1 MDMGCAFQLRFQLAT
16 LADNGE
22 AATLDSV
29 ESHDRFA
36 SLHTVDP
43 EHARLVLEY
52 AFVRQQPAT
61 HDAFETASN
70 VGRGEPASAKKG
82 YVPDGCLCDV
92 SIIIPK
98 QDIYVPAEFRQA
110 HPLSSSSVLT
120 SARGFGCS
128 E

>member
-1 MDMGCAFQLRFQLAT
+1 MNCTFRLRFQLAA
-16 LADNGE
+16 LADNGK

-29 ESHDRFA
+29 ESHDHFT

-43 EHARLVLEY
+43 EHARIVLEY
-52 AFVRQQPAT
+52 AFVRQQPAS
-61 HDAFETASN
+61 HDALKTASGI
-70 VGRGEPASAKKG
+70 GRGEPATAKKG

-92 SIIIPK
+92 SMIIPK
-98 QDIYVPAEFRQA
+98 QDIYVSAKFRQA
-110 HPLSSSSVLT
+110 HPLSSSSVVT